1 MRNLVGALIL
11 LAAVGC
17 GTDDRVA
24 GDDDDGQG
32 YAGSADESGD
42 DAADTGDDSTGDD
55 GQPDG
60 GPAPAVGPYFT
71 TPMFW
76 NENVSALPKAANSD
90 AIIASLSAGGGWGNG
105 NRFTVDTDINVL
117 HAAPGTPMRTFTKN
131 SLFYSPDCDDA
142 AIPVPAGGNVEAN
155 PGYTCATNGDC
166 HLIVYDA
173 AAQKLYELYKAS
185 ITSTSF
191 TGGCLAIWDTAK
203 TYTDSLRGDQCSSA
217 DAAGFP
223 VAPLLLTPDEVKSGT
238 IHHAVRLILPNTQV
252 KKGFVRPATHGTN
265 TTGGAN
271 APYYGVH
278 LRLRADFPIDSLPSE
293 GAKTVAR
300 ALQQYGAYHADG
312 GQKAL
317 TVMNDRDSATKWAGL
332 LAEFDLEALKV
343 TDFEVIDHGGPTSI
357 TYACARN

>member
-1 MRNLVGALIL
+1 MRNFVAASIL
-11 LAAVGC
+11 LVAVGC
-17 GTDDRVA
+17 GTDDQV
-24 GDDDDGQG
+24 
-32 YAGSADESGD
+32 
-42 DAADTGDDSTGDD
+42 TGDD
-55 GQPDG
+55 GAEPGSDYAGPASDTPDDDPADDPSQPP
-60 GPAPAVGPYFT
+60 GPAPATGPYFE

-90 AIIASLSAGGGWGNG
+90 AIIASLNAGGGWGNG

-131 SLFYSPDCDDA
+131 SLFYSPDCDDT

-155 PGYTCATNGDC
+155 TGYTCATNGDC

-173 AAQKLYELYKAS
+173 ASKKLYELYKAS
-185 ITSTSF
+185 ITSSTF
-191 TGGCLAIWDTAK
+191 TGGCLAVWDTSK
-203 TYTDSLRGDQCSSA
+203 TYSDSLRGDQCSSA

-223 VAPLLLTPDEVKSGT
+223 VAPLLLTPDEVNSGA

-278 LRLRADFPIDSLPSE
+278 LRLRKDFPIDSLPSE

-300 ALQQYGAYHADG
+300 ALQEYGAYHADG

-332 LAEFDLEALKV
+332 LAEFDLEQLEV
-343 TDFEVIDHGGPTSI
+343 TDFEVIDHGGPTPI